1 MLKYVEGEYMK
12 IPRKLKILTKVMIK
26 VGITL
31 DTAKLI
37 ANNLET
43 NQEYQEMTDY
53 LIRYQN
59 IITDHQAIQHLEK
72 IVRRRNQEED

>member
-1 MLKYVEGEYMK
+1 
-12 IPRKLKILTKVMIK
+12 MIK

-53 LIRYQN
+53 LISYQN
-59 IITDHQAIQHLEK
+59 IMAEHQAIQHLEK
-72 IVRRRNQEED
+72 MVRRRNQEED

>member
-1 MLKYVEGEYMK
+1 ME
-12 IPRKLKILTKVMIK
+12 IPQKLRILTKTMK
-26 VGITL
+26 RVGITL

-43 NQEYQEMTDY
+43 NQEYQEMIDY

-59 IITDHQAIQHLEK
+59 IMTEHQAIQHLEK
-72 IVRRRNQEED
+72 MVRRRNQEED

>member
-1 MLKYVEGEYMK
+1 
-12 IPRKLKILTKVMIK
+12 MIK

-43 NQEYQEMTDY
+43 NQEYQEMIDY

-59 IITDHQAIQHLEK
+59 IMTEHQAIQHLEK
-72 IVRRRNQEED
+72 IQEED

>member
-1 MLKYVEGEYMK
+1 
-12 IPRKLKILTKVMIK
+12 MIK

-59 IITDHQAIQHLEK
+59 IMTEHQAIQHLEK
-72 IVRRRNQEED
+72 MVRRRNQEED

>member
-1 MLKYVEGEYMK
+1 MEISQELRNLKK
-12 IPRKLKILTKVMIK
+12 ASIK
-26 VGITL
+26 ANLTL
-31 DTAKLI
+31 DTALLI

-59 IITDHQAIQHLEK
+59 IMTEHQAIQHLQK
-72 IVRRRNQEED
+72 MIRQRDKRD

>member
-1 MLKYVEGEYMK
+1 MK
-12 IPRKLKILTKVMIK
+12 ISQELRNLKKASIK
-26 VGITL
+26 ANLTL
-31 DTAKLI
+31 DTALLI

-59 IITDHQAIQHLEK
+59 IMTEHQAIQHLEK
-72 IVRRRNQEED
+72 MVRRRNQEED

>member
-1 MLKYVEGEYMK
+1 MLKYVKGEYME

-37 ANNLET
+37 ANTLET

-59 IITDHQAIQHLEK
+59 IMTEHQAIQHLQK
-72 IVRRRNQEED
+72 MIRQRDKRD

>member
-59 IITDHQAIQHLEK
+59 IMTEHQAIQHLQK
-72 IVRRRNQEED
+72 MIRQRDKRD

>member
-1 MLKYVEGEYMK
+1 MLKYVKGEYME

-59 IITDHQAIQHLEK
+59 IMTEHQAIQ
-72 IVRRRNQEED
+72 

>member
-1 MLKYVEGEYMK
+1 MLKYVKGEYME

-59 IITDHQAIQHLEK
+59 IMTEHQAIQHLQK
-72 IVRRRNQEED
+72 MIRQRDKRD